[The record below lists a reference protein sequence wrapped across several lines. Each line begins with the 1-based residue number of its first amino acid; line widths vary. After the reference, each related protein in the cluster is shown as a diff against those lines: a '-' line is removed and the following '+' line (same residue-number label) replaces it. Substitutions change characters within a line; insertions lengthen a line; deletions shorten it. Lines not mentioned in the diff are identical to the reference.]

1 MSSTTDNDSL
11 DEILGQVETLLSD
24 PSHHQKPSDNGWRT
38 IDWENTAPNQEE
50 EVNPEVFKV
59 ASKKDLIP
67 CLNLPSPVEKI
78 LVKDRI
84 VYLKRDDL
92 VRLPESGVSGNKA
105 RKLYSLNNI
114 ADADFPTCLVSYGG
128 PQSNA
133 MVALAAI
140 VHSKNA
146 TSNSDGEQQL
156 GISDKSPNR
165 KRFVYYTKTLPRFLR
180 NQPSGNLF
188 RAQSLGMEL
197 VELSHAK
204 YQKMFGSESGGR
216 PEPPIELKAPVS
228 GDSLWVPQGGSC
240 GVAVQGARML
250 AQEIVSFW
258 INEGRKR
265 PLTVCVPGGTCTTA
279 LLLHGEIR
287 RLVSQMDYP
296 LDIQVVVIPCV
307 GDDAYARR
315 QMMSLNLETG
325 GTGDENEIPTVLLPW
340 PDSISYFGKPM
351 DEKQGYFNFGEPDA
365 AILQTAREIEQDS
378 DVNLD
383 LLYGAPSWTI
393 MLRHW
398 RTTVPSDATSTF
410 DKRNPLAG
418 REVMYVHSGG
428 LEGVASQLT
437 RYRYKGLV
445 HLYEMQ
451 YPTRR

>member
-1 MSSTTDNDSL
+1 MTKIRAPRAVFLAIMLATVPLTRGFRTAALLLQQRSRRRQTCIVCMSSTTDNDSL

-38 IDWENTAPNQEE
+38 IDWENTAPKQEEE

-146 TSNSDGEQQL
+146 TCNSNGEQQL

-197 VELSHAK
+197 VELSHAE

-228 GDSLWVPQGGSC
+228 GDSLWVRMFIVYLCHGSY
-240 GVAVQGARML
+240 
-250 AQEIVSFW
+250 
-258 INEGRKR
+258 
-265 PLTVCVPGGTCTTA
+265 
-279 LLLHGEIR
+279 
-287 RLVSQMDYP
+287 D
-296 LDIQVVVIPCV
+296 
-307 GDDAYARR
+307 
-315 QMMSLNLETG
+315 
-325 GTGDENEIPTVLLPW
+325 
-340 PDSISYFGKPM
+340 
-351 DEKQGYFNFGEPDA
+351 
-365 AILQTAREIEQDS
+365 
-378 DVNLD
+378 
-383 LLYGAPSWTI
+383 
-393 MLRHW
+393 
-398 RTTVPSDATSTF
+398 
-410 DKRNPLAG
+410 
-418 REVMYVHSGG
+418 
-428 LEGVASQLT
+428 
-437 RYRYKGLV
+437 
-445 HLYEMQ
+445 
-451 YPTRR
+451 